1 MNQSITSV
9 EYSYMRLAYEVS
21 QLSFSYHAAMKSTPV
36 LYDININIRQG
47 EFVAIVGASG
57 SGKSTLL
64 HLLGAMLTFESGN
77 IKIHDASLAH
87 ADSRKLAQIRAKH
100 IGFVFQQFHLL
111 PKLNVLDN
119 ILLPMNYPINIE
131 YDRKALRQKAHD
143 IAKEVGIAHR
153 LDHYPKELSGGEQQ
167 RVAIAR
173 ALMRNAD
180 IILADEPTG
189 NLDSHNTQN
198 IMALL
203 TKLNQCGKTIILVT
217 HDKEIA
223 EFAPRTIEIKDG
235 RVLADIKK
243 NKEKNSSAK
252 QHMQENKE
260 NKENKEDKQN
270 REIQQKPTSSTS
282 YTHALIMLF
291 VLACRTLMIKKG
303 QTLLTALGVI
313 IGVASIIVMMTLGQY
328 AKDKILASYD
338 KLGAKTVLFYAYK
351 NWMQSASDH
360 SNSAFSQLSVKDDLT
375 PIKRIFP
382 QITMLSPS
390 ISSYATSVVFNSNK
404 VHQNQ
409 IPIQGVNTYF
419 LPIVNTPLAQGHNFS
434 ALDIQ
439 NADNVCIIGHD
450 INRALFPTQSA
461 IGNVIQIGN
470 YDGSYTCFVIGVLKE
485 KSSASSDAWNN
496 INMQILLPFTYL
508 QKVNWSFLAQFY
520 FSVDDVSSVIPV
532 SDALKN
538 YFTSKYG
545 NSGTFMVSPDI
556 DLLHNIQTFLNIFTL
571 MLAVIS
577 IVSLIVAGIGIT
589 NMMLASI
596 SENLYEIGLLKA
608 IGAGDRTIF
617 WSYLVEAILLCLSGG
632 IIGFILGVGS
642 YELILYIASKFV
654 QEIQF
659 IWFISPFAVL
669 LAFISVVSLGV
680 LSGLLPA
687 RKAASLDVV
696 KCLNH

>member
-1 MNQSITSV
+1 MIKLSRLITSA
-9 EYSYMRLAYEVS
+9 EYSHMSLAYEVNS
-21 QLSFSYHAAMKSTPV
+21 LSFSYHGAMKSTPV
-36 LYDININIRQG
+36 LHDINLNITQG

-64 HLLGAMLTFESGN
+64 HLLGAMLTLESGN
-77 IKIHDASLAH
+77 IKINSESLAH

-111 PKLNVLDN
+111 PKLSVLDN
-119 ILLPMNYPINIE
+119 ILLPMNYPINIQH
-131 YDRKALRQKAHD
+131 DCKALKQKAHD

-173 ALMRNAD
+173 ALMRDAD

-235 RVLADIKK
+235 KVLADIKK
-243 NKEKNSSAK
+243 DNQANSSEKNDLATN
-252 QHMQENKE
+252 QA
-260 NKENKEDKQN
+260 N
-270 REIQQKPTSSTS
+270 RQKPSSSSS
-282 YTHALIMLF
+282 YTHALTRIF
-291 VLACRTLMIKKG
+291 ALALRTLMIKKG

-360 SNSAFSQLSVKDDLT
+360 SNSAFEQLSVKDDLI

-390 ISSYATSVVFNSNK
+390 ISSYANSVIFNSNK

-409 IPIQGVNTYF
+409 ISIQGVNEYF
-419 LPIVNTPLAQGHNFS
+419 LPIVNTYLAQGRNFS

-439 NADNVCIIGHD
+439 NADNVCIIGND
-450 INRALFPTQSA
+450 INRELFPTQSA
-461 IGNVIQIGN
+461 IGNVIKIGD
-470 YDGSYTCFVIGVLKE
+470 YGGSYTCFVIGVLKK
-485 KSSASSDAWNN
+485 KSSSSSDAWNN
-496 INMQILLPFTYL
+496 INTQVLLPFTYL

-520 FSVDDVSSVIPV
+520 FSVNDVNAVIPV

-577 IVSLIVAGIGIT
+577 IVSLVVAGIGIT

-617 WSYLVEAILLCLSGG
+617 WSYLIEAILLCLSAG
-632 IIGFILGVGS
+632 IIGFIFGVGS

-669 LAFISVVSLGV
+669 LAFISVVSLGI

-687 RKAASLDVV
+687 RKAAALDVV